1 LDSRLEIGDLGA
13 AAPDF
18 KSFFESAPGLYL
30 VLDPDLRIVA
40 VSDAYLQ
47 ATMTVRESILGR
59 NIFEVF
65 PDNPDDHAATGV
77 ANLNA
82 SLRRVLTLRRS
93 DTMPVQKYDIR
104 RPMSEGGSFEER
116 IWSPVN
122 SPVLGPRG
130 DVAYII
136 HRVEDVTQFIR
147 LKESEREKTRLTE
160 ELKNR
165 AEEME
170 VEIFLRARELAL
182 ANERLREEIAE
193 RHAAEIA
200 VRKLNAEL
208 EQRVLERTQQLKRFN
223 DALERFGYVAS
234 HDLQEPLRTVAVYSQ
249 LLAKRYKGRLDDSAD
264 QYIMFVV
271 EGAQRMEKLIVD
283 LLDYRRTLGKTLIHS
298 KCAVDASD
306 ALDTALRNPQIAA
319 EESRAEVTRNAL
331 PVVSMELHA
340 LQQVFQNLL
349 SNAMKYRDPSRKPR
363 IHISALRSDS
373 SWLFEVRDNGI
384 GLDMRYKEYVFEP
397 FKRLHGS
404 EKAGSGIGLAI
415 CKNIIESHGGEIWI
429 ESQPGEGTAFYFTV
443 LAE

>member
-1 LDSRLEIGDLGA
+1 MDSRLEIGDLGA